1 MQNYD
6 VIVVGGGPAGT
17 AAAYSFSEQGKTVAI
32 VEADLWGGTCPN
44 RGCDPKK
51 ILRSAVE
58 AKAKAAH
65 LAGKGITGELGID
78 WKTLM
83 AFKRSYT
90 DTVPTQTKQG
100 LVDTGI
106 TTYEGEAGFIDEQ
119 TLRIGSEIVSADQF
133 LIATGQRP
141 ALLPIKGQEYL
152 HTSTDFLAMEKMPAK
167 ITFLG
172 AGYVAFELA
181 TIAQAAGAEV
191 HIIHHND
198 RPLKAFDQELVNAFV
213 EQLQKQG
220 ISFHF
225 NVEIESISQIN
236 EGYTLQGTGFELDTD
251 YVVSAVGRIPNV
263 ESLHLENAG
272 VDYSKRGIKVNDY
285 LQTSN
290 PRVFACGDV
299 LDKEQPKLTPV
310 SSFEAKYAVAS
321 MSQKGSRSAITYPL
335 IPTIV
340 FGGLKLARI
349 GQSEKQLAQNLQIHS
364 ETINLAD
371 WFTYRRIND
380 PVAMVKLVY
389 NQEGQIIV
397 ITCLSSI
404 ADELIDLCCL
414 ILEKQLTHQ
423 EIEALIFAYPTPASD
438 LTYII

>member
-1 MQNYD
+1 MQW
-6 VIVVGGGPAGT
+6 
-17 AAAYSFSEQGKTVAI
+17 KK
-32 VEADLWGGTCPN
+32 CPRN
-44 RGCDPKK
+44 
-51 ILRSAVE
+51 
-58 AKAKAAH
+58 H
-65 LAGKGITGELGID
+65 
-78 WKTLM
+78 
-83 AFKRSYT
+83 
-90 DTVPTQTKQG
+90 
-100 LVDTGI
+100 
-106 TTYEGEAGFIDEQ
+106 
-119 TLRIGSEIVSADQF
+119 
-133 LIATGQRP
+133 
-141 ALLPIKGQEYL
+141 
-152 HTSTDFLAMEKMPAK
+152 
-167 ITFLG
+167 FLG

-251 YVVSAVGRIPNV
+251 YVVSAAGRIPNV

-321 MSQKGSRSAITYPL
+321 MSQKVLVLQSRIPDSYNRLWWVEIGSDRS
-335 IPTIV
+335 
-340 FGGLKLARI
+340 K
-349 GQSEKQLAQNLQIHS
+349 
-364 ETINLAD
+364 
-371 WFTYRRIND
+371 
-380 PVAMVKLVY
+380 
-389 NQEGQIIV
+389 
-397 ITCLSSI
+397 
-404 ADELIDLCCL
+404 
-414 ILEKQLTHQ
+414 
-423 EIEALIFAYPTPASD
+423 
-438 LTYII
+438 